1 MVHDE
6 AGYYDHPAILRLRW
20 WSDGRPRWT
29 MLSGKAV
36 VANVAI
42 SLEDVPDYARLLV
55 SGLPPERI
63 REFAEDLLA
72 RLPPRETFAKTA

>member
-1 MVHDE
+1 
-6 AGYYDHPAILRLRW
+6 
-20 WSDGRPRWT
+20 